1 MSKVFKT
8 PSQSNPAGIHPA
20 DTRIYSD
27 KPVMYVDKDFNI
39 VHCNDKFFQL
49 FNTGVNN
56 IYSTKLSET
65 KLNNSFNNAVYKAFD
80 EGMSTFRGHVQLGNT
95 PSTVYLDMVLIHQP
109 ITVDIKTDCVAGIIL
124 SSSSDGVM
132 LNDVSPAMDTLQEAQ
147 PHRGISI
154 TIYSLE
160 GKPIYISPSV
170 ELLIGYTPE
179 ELTGM
184 SPLDFLHP
192 DDLPQINSMRAN
204 LSPEN
209 NNIHTQ
215 FRLLHRNGSLVNVES
230 SNYYISESPGH
241 AAQVISVTW
250 DRSNQ
255 AVLEHALERSEQKYF
270 RLVMNLPTGISL
282 ISTTGQ
288 LLEVNDAMKQIMG
301 IPPGKPIPEMNF
313 FKIDMMKKFSID
325 SQLKKCIETRE
336 IINGEI
342 SLHIENKELRK
353 FLSYSFVPVLNSKNE
368 PDVIIGYVSDH
379 TQKLK
384 AETENRERAD
394 FLDLVINAINSPF
407 FVKDEDHK
415 WVMLNDAAVEMMGQP
430 REMLVGKS
438 DYDLYP
444 KEQADIFWKFDE
456 LVFRAGSSMNE
467 EQITW
472 SDGTIHTIVTNKQL
486 YVEKSTGKK
495 FIIGTIHD
503 VSVYK
508 KIEDELRTSELKY
521 RELFDNANDYIIT
534 FDLGGS
540 ITNANRT
547 LLSYLNT
554 NLYEITKHNIFEYI
568 HKDHLESAYASLDK
582 ILAGAYNDPFEI
594 IAVGPDGQTVTY
606 EVKASPIIINGQLAG
621 IQCVF
626 SDVTLRKQATEKLEK
641 YTRDLLE
648 LNKTKDKFFSIIAHD
663 LRNPYSSMIGFSEM
677 LLEDL
682 DQLSKDE
689 IRESLKII
697 YASAKNSF
705 TLLDNLLAWS
715 RLETGHMPFSPSRV
729 VLTDAVEEVNN
740 VLFSMA
746 YRKRIE
752 INNLVSPDILVFADK
767 NMLNTIMN
775 NLIMNAIKYTSG
787 GGHIN
792 ISAEKLKRETG
803 MDKDYVLISV
813 EDTGVGI
820 EPDMLSIL
828 FTGAKPV
835 SQPGTEKEQGT
846 GLGLILTREMIEKHG
861 GKISA
866 RSTVGKGSV
875 FSFQIQ
881 AFEPG
886 DTNSE
891 D

>member
-8 PSQSNPAGIHPA
+8 PTQSNPAGIHPT
-20 DTRIYSD
+20 DTRIYRE
-27 KPVMYVDKDFNI
+27 KPVMYVDKDFYI

-49 FNTGVNN
+49 LNTGINN
-56 IYSTKLSET
+56 IYSTKLSDHI
-65 KLNNSFNNAVYKAFD
+65 LNNSFNDAVQKAFN
-80 EGMSTFRGHVQLGNT
+80 EGISTFRGHVLPGTHTT
-95 PSTVYLDMVLIHQP
+95 PVYLDVVLMHQLK
-109 ITVDIKTDCVAGIIL
+109 TVETNADCVACIIIG
-124 SSSSDGVM
+124 SSPDGVIPEAA
-132 LNDVSPAMDTLQEAQ
+132 SSAMDALHEIQ

-160 GKPIYISPSV
+160 GNPIYISPSV
-170 ELLIGYTPE
+170 ELLIGYTTE
-179 ELTGM
+179 ELVGM
-184 SPLDFLHP
+184 NPLDFLHP
-192 DDLPQINSMRAN
+192 DDVPLINAMRSQ
-204 LSPEN
+204 LSPQN
-209 NNIHTQ
+209 NNLHTQ
-215 FRLLHRNGSLVNVES
+215 YRLLHRNGSVVDVES

-241 AAQVISVTW
+241 AAQIISVTW
-250 DRSNQ
+250 DRNNQ
-255 AVLEHALERSEQKYF
+255 AVLQHALERSEQKYF

-313 FKIDMMKKFSID
+313 FTIDVMKNFNID

-336 IINGEI
+336 IVNGEL
-342 SLHIENKELRK
+342 SLHIEDKQLRR
-353 FLSYSFVPVLNSKNE
+353 FLSYSFVPVLNNKNE
-368 PDVIIGYVSDH
+368 PDVIIGYVTDH

-394 FLDLVINAINSPF
+394 FLNLVINAINSPF

-472 SDGTIHTIVTNKQL
+472 SDGKIHTIVTNKQL
-486 YVEKSTGKK
+486 YIEKSTGKK

-503 VSVYK
+503 VSIYK

-534 FDLGGS
+534 IDLEGN

-547 LLSYLNT
+547 LLGYLET
-554 NLYEITKHNIFEYI
+554 NLHEITQRNIFEYI
-568 HKDHLESAYASLDK
+568 HKDHLESAYASRDK
-582 ILAGAYNDPFEI
+582 VLAGVYNDPFEI
-594 IAVGPDGQTVTY
+594 IAMGANGQIVAF
-606 EVKASPIIINGQLAG
+606 EVKASPMFQNGQLAG

-641 YTRDLLE
+641 YTQDLLD

-715 RLETGHMPFSPSRV
+715 RLETGHMPFIPSRI
-729 VLTDAVEEVNN
+729 VLADAVEEVNN
-740 VLFSMA
+740 ILFSMA

-752 INNLVSPDILVFADK
+752 INNRVSPDILVFADK
-767 NMLNTIMN
+767 NMLNTILN

-787 GGHIN
+787 GGCIN
-792 ISAEKLKRETG
+792 ISAEKRKRDAG
-803 MDKDYVLISV
+803 MDRDYVLISV
-813 EDTGVGI
+813 EDNGVGI
-820 EPDMLSIL
+820 EPDLLSIL
-828 FTGAKPV
+828 FTGAKPM

-861 GKISA
+861 GKISV
-866 RSTVGKGSV
+866 RSLVGKGSV

-886 DTNSE
+886 NE
-891 D
+891 IIEG